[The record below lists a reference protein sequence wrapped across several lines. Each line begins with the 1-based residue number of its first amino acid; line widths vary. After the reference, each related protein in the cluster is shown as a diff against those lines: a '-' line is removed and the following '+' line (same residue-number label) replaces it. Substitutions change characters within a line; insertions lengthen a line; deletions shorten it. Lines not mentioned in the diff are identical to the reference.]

1 MHTKVYTITLY
12 AQKFNIIIILQGV
25 SSVEKVN
32 DENEFVVEEQTV
44 KS

>member
-1 MHTKVYTITLY
+1 MHTKVYTKTLY
-12 AQKFNIIIILQGV
+12 AHKFIIIIILQGV
-25 SSVEKVN
+25 SSVEKIN